1 MKIFNG
7 CLAFLMLLS
16 VLSCENPEQQNPSI
30 SENEE
35 LLSLFT
41 VKETTQTLGVFD
53 KFQAQELT
61 VEKTPNSN
69 LYRLKGESII
79 RLKSKDYPI
88 ASLVFKVEGGKF
100 YLKGNERDF
109 IFQSEEKTK
118 ITASGRTT
126 DLLDFEPSS
135 NSSEVDML
143 LLGFLELTTP
153 NEKRNH
159 PKPLLENH
167 RIQCSYW
174 GTFYLTSFNT
184 TRSTSIDEVT
194 TEVESGNHL
203 PGCSK
208 IGGIDVSCFLD
219 SHFCVASQAYCCD
232 K

>member
-7 CLAFLMLLS
+7 CLAFLMLFS

-35 LLSLFT
+35 LLTLFT

-100 YLKGNERDF
+100 YLQGNERDF
-109 IFQSEEKTK
+109 IFQSERKTK

-126 DLLDFEPSS
+126 DLLDHEPSS

-153 NEKRNH
+153 NEKRNR

-167 RIQCSYW
+167 KIQCSFW
-174 GTFYLTSFNT
+174 GTYYLTSVNT
-184 TRSTSIDEVT
+184 TRATT
-194 TEVESGNHL
+194 TEELSSAVESGEYNS
-203 PGCSK
+203 GCTK
-208 IGGIDVSCFLD
+208 IGGVDVSCFTE
-219 SHFCVASQAYCCD
+219 SHFCVATQAYCCD
-232 K
+232 

>member
-1 MKIFNG
+1 MKIFTS
-7 CLAFLMLLS
+7 CFAFLMLLA
-16 VLSCENPEQQNPSI
+16 VLSCQTPEQQDPSI

-35 LLSLFT
+35 LLTLFT
-41 VKETTQTLGVFD
+41 VKETTQSLGVFD

-79 RLKSKDYPI
+79 RLKSTDFPI
-88 ASLVFKVEGGKF
+88 SSLVFKVEGGKF
-100 YLKGNERDF
+100 YLQGNERNF
-109 IFQSEEKTK
+109 IFQSEGKTK

-126 DLLDFEPSS
+126 DLMDYEPSA
-135 NSSEVDML
+135 NSSEVDLL

-153 NEKRNH
+153 NEQRNR

>member
-1 MKIFNG
+1 MKIFNV
-7 CLAFLMLLS
+7 CLAFLMLFS
-16 VLSCENPEQQNPSI
+16 VLSCENPDQQTPSI

-35 LLSLFT
+35 ILSLFT
-41 VKETTQTLGVFD
+41 IKETTQALGVFD
-53 KFQAQELT
+53 KFQADELV

-69 LYRLKGESII
+69 LYRMKGKAII

-88 ASLVFKVEGGKF
+88 ASLVFQVEGGKF
-100 YLKGNERDF
+100 FLQGNERDF

-153 NEKRNH
+153 NEKRNR

-167 RIQCSYW
+167 RIQCSFW
-174 GTFYLTSFNT
+174 GTYYLTAVNT
-184 TRSTSIDEVT
+184 TRATT
-194 TEVESGNHL
+194 TEELSSAVESGEYNS
-203 PGCSK
+203 GCTK
-208 IGGIDVSCFLD
+208 IGGVDVSCFTE
-219 SHFCVASQAYCCD
+219 SHFCVATQAYCCD
-232 K
+232 

>member
-1 MKIFNG
+1 MKIFTV
-7 CLAFLMLLS
+7 CLAFLMLFS

-35 LLSLFT
+35 LLTLFT
-41 VKETTQTLGVFD
+41 VNETTQTLGVFD

-100 YLKGNERDF
+100 YLQGNERDF
-109 IFQSEEKTK
+109 IFQSEGKTK

-126 DLLDFEPSS
+126 NLLDYEPSS

-153 NEKRNH
+153 NEKRNR
-159 PKPLLENH
+159 PKPVLENH

>member
-1 MKIFNG
+1 MKIFYP
-7 CLAFLMLLS
+7 CLAFFMLLS

-35 LLSLFT
+35 LLTLFP
-41 VKETTQTLGVFD
+41 VKETTQAFGVFD
-53 KFQAQELT
+53 KFQAAELV

-88 ASLVFKVEGGKF
+88 ASLVFQVERGKF
-100 YLKGNERDF
+100 FLQGNERDF
-109 IFQSEEKTK
+109 IFQSEGKTK

-126 DLLDFEPSS
+126 DLLDYEPSS

-153 NEKRNH
+153 NEKRKR

-167 RIQCSYW
+167 KIQCSFW
-174 GTFYLTSFNT
+174 GTYYLTSINT
-184 TRSTSIDEVT
+184 SRSTTQEELT
-194 TEVESGNHL
+194 TAVESGESNS
-203 PGCSK
+203 GCSK
-208 IGGIDVSCFLD
+208 IGGIEISCYWE
-219 SHFCVASQAYCCD
+219 SHFCLGTQAYCCD
-232 K
+232 